1 MGSKNTLLFFL
12 LFTYNSIGEQDFC
25 SDSTESFG
33 TPFQNRALV
42 GYIIK
47 SLVTRGILS
56 CNHKCLSLSSCSSY
70 NYQASAT
77 QGGVCELNGGK
88 GNIHQNL
95 VKRHGFVFVL
105 VRRKVKVTGILYF
118 KTMASVPL
126 ILLHKPAKLKKDLH
140 RMIFLQYG
148 PQASSIIYTYIE
160 IAKSICRNWHEPI
173 INLFIDT
180 RLSSIG
186 TISFIK
192 AAV

>member
-1 MGSKNTLLFFL
+1 MGSKSSLLFFL
-12 LFTYNSIGEQDFC
+12 LFTYNSIGKQDFC

-88 GNIHQNL
+88 RNIHQNL

-105 VRRKVKVTGILYF
+105 VRRKVKIT
-118 KTMASVPL
+118 
-126 ILLHKPAKLKKDLH
+126 
-140 RMIFLQYG
+140 
-148 PQASSIIYTYIE
+148 QAG
-160 IAKSICRNWHEPI
+160 ICREV
-173 INLFIDT
+173 LQ
-180 RLSSIG
+180 LG
-186 TISFIK
+186 TNQATQWFPTGNIMDYVLDALKSF
-192 AAV
+192 